1 MRIQRFEDYSKSE
14 EMAYLFLNSFE
25 QLIKESSEEEYD
37 KIQKKVLRD
46 LKINF
51 EFIATFGAGINFLFP
66 IVEGLLFNQGNIEVT
81 KEGVVLATICALGI
95 IYLEEKKSRSQ
106 RSEEQLRKDSKSM
119 LEELKLKGIGNGIVK
134 KIIKAIKS
142 INNIFTKI
150 AKYIGKATLGIV
162 DMFAYTSLLIP
173 VMNGIMAII
182 NKYDLNLETLV
193 QNLMG
198 VGLGVAT
205 IVAKNGIIEIV
216 KRLRGKISDKKKK
229 EIINDIE
236 EEPVDL
242 EQDPIIKKFG
252 ELHDDDTELIKE
264 Q

>member
-14 EMAYLFLNSFE
+14 EMAYLFLNSFD
-25 QLIKESSEEEYD
+25 QLIKESNEEEYE
-37 KIQKKVLRD
+37 KIQKKVLKD

-81 KEGVVLATICALGI
+81 KEGVVLATICAIGI

-106 RSEEQLRKDSKSM
+106 RSEDQLRKDSKSM

-142 INNIFTKI
+142 INNIFSKI
-150 AKYIGKATLGIV
+150 AKYIGKATLGII

-216 KRLRGKISDKKKK
+216 KRLKGKISDKKKS

-236 EEPVDL
+236 EEPL
-242 EQDPIIKKFG
+242 NIEQDPIIKKFG
-252 ELHDDDTELIKE
+252 ELHDDDAELIKE